1 MKTRKSRLYTFF
13 FRCWWTVFVILFCYG
28 FYLHAMHK
36 KRVLYIDLK
45 DKAEHLE
52 ASFASAAAQ
61 RESFCIQI
69 QSQSDPAWIELL
81 IKKHLGMVPYGQ
93 TKVYFDN
100 Q

>member
-1 MKTRKSRLYTFF
+1 MKTKESNLYTFF
-13 FRCWWTVFVILFCYG
+13 FRCWWTILVILFCYG

-36 KRVLYIDLK
+36 KRVLYGELK
-45 DKAEHLE
+45 AKSTQLE
-52 ASFASAAAQ
+52 SNLYAAAAE
-61 RESFCIQI
+61 REDLLMQI